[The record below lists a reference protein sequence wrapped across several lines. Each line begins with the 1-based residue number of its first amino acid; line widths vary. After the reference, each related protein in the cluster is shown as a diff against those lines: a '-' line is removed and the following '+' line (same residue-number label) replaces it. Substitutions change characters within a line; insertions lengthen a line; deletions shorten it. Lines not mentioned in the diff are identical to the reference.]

1 MQLTVKLLLS
11 LKKKNE
17 KENSIY
23 STGLMKEFKGFNT
36 GKLHYND
43 NVFCLLLLLLKVK
56 YLKLNIG
63 QN

>member
-1 MQLTVKLLLS
+1 
-11 LKKKNE
+11 
-17 KENSIY
+17 
-23 STGLMKEFKGFNT
+23 MKEFKGFNT

-43 NVFCLLLLLLKVK
+43 YVFCLLLLLLKVK